1 MVFLI
6 FIAIAILGFLIQ
18 FGISRRGRS
27 PQRALDLLLR
37 WTFGVAVGLVGVFNF
52 LGHTFEARQV
62 AEQIGFPPGNPF
74 QWEVAWANLG
84 IGVMG
89 LIAIVRRDFWWPAA
103 IMSATFSWGA
113 AWGHIYQL
121 VVNGNHHPTTP
132 APFCTPPS
140 CCRCRFCVCWW
151 PTIWSAAE
159 VPESRRTGLDWA
171 LSNWDTPAEPLALNR
186 SSLVPPGRRRGRYWR
201 RD

>member
-27 PQRALDLLLR
+27 PKRALDLLLR

-74 QWEVAWANLG
+74 QWEVAWANFG

-103 IMSATFSWGA
+103 IMSAIFSWGA

-121 VVNGNHHPTTP
+121 VVNGNHHPYNAGPILYT
-132 APFCTPPS
+132 A
-140 CCRCRFCVCWW
+140 
-151 PTIWSAAE
+151 I
-159 VPESRRTGLDWA
+159 L
-171 LSNWDTPAEPLALNR
+171 LPLAILCLLVAYHLVGGR
-186 SSLVPPGRRRGRYWR
+186 SAGEQADGARLGAQQLGHPG
-201 RD
+201 

>member
-18 FGISRRGRS
+18 CGISRRGRS

-37 WTFGVAVGLVGVFNF
+37 WSFGVTVGLVGVFNF

-84 IGVMG
+84 IGVTG

-103 IMSATFSWGA
+103 IMSAIFSWGA

-121 VVNGNHHPTTP
+121 VVNGNHHPYNAGPILYT
-132 APFCTPPS
+132 A
-140 CCRCRFCVCWW
+140 
-151 PTIWSAAE
+151 I
-159 VPESRRTGLDWA
+159 L
-171 LSNWDTPAEPLALNR
+171 LPLAILCL
-186 SSLVPPGRRRGRYWR
+186 LVAYHLVGVRGGGEQPGGTRGAAQQLGHPG
-201 RD
+201 

>member
-103 IMSATFSWGA
+103 IMSAIFSWGA

-121 VVNGNHHPTTP
+121 VVNGNHHPYNAGPILYT
-132 APFCTPPS
+132 A
-140 CCRCRFCVCWW
+140 
-151 PTIWSAAE
+151 I
-159 VPESRRTGLDWA
+159 L
-171 LSNWDTPAEPLALNR
+171 LPLAILCLLVAYHLVGGR
-186 SSLVPPGRRRGRYWR
+186 SAGEQADGARLGAQQPGHSG
-201 RD
+201 

>member
-6 FIAIAILGFLIQ
+6 FVAIAIIGFLIN
-18 FGISRRGRS
+18 FALSGRDRS

-37 WTFGVAVGLVGVFNF
+37 WSFGVAVGLVGVFNF

-89 LIAIVRRDFWWPAA
+89 LIATVRRDFWWPTA
-103 IMSATFSWGA
+103 IMSAIFSWGA

-121 VVNGNHHPTTP
+121 VVNGNHHAYNAGPILYT
-132 APFCTPPS
+132 AIL
-140 CCRCRFCVCWW
+140 V
-151 PTIWSAAE
+151 
-159 VPESRRTGLDWA
+159 
-171 LSNWDTPAEPLALNR
+171 PLAIVCLLLADHLASAR
-186 SSLVPPGRRRGRYWR
+186 SGREQATGTHVSAQQLEHPG
-201 RD
+201 

>member
-6 FIAIAILGFLIQ
+6 FISIAILGFLIQ
-18 FGISRRGRS
+18 FGVSRRGRS

-37 WTFGVAVGLVGVFNF
+37 WSFGVAVGLVGVFNF
-52 LGHTFEARQV
+52 LGHTLEARQV

-89 LIAIVRRDFWWPAA
+89 LIAIVRRDFWWPTAT
-103 IMSATFSWGA
+103 MSTIFSWGA

-121 VVNGNHHPTTP
+121 VVNGNHHPYNAGPILYT
-132 APFCTPPS
+132 A
-140 CCRCRFCVCWW
+140 
-151 PTIWSAAE
+151 I
-159 VPESRRTGLDWA
+159 L
-171 LSNWDTPAEPLALNR
+171 LPLAILCL
-186 SSLVPPGRRRGRYWR
+186 LVADHLVGVRGAGEEARGAQVGAQQPGHSG
-201 RD
+201 

>member
-6 FIAIAILGFLIQ
+6 FVAIAIFGFLIH
-18 FGISRRGRS
+18 FGVSRRGRS
-27 PQRALDLLLR
+27 PQQALDLLLR
-37 WTFGVAVGLVGVFNF
+37 WSFGVAVGLVGVFNF

-103 IMSATFSWGA
+103 IMSAIFSWGA

-121 VVNGNHHPTTP
+121 VVNGNHHPYN
-132 APFCTPPS
+132 AGSILYFA
-140 CCRCRFCVCWW
+140 
-151 PTIWSAAE
+151 I
-159 VPESRRTGLDWA
+159 L
-171 LSNWDTPAEPLALNR
+171 LPLAILCL
-186 SSLVPPGRRRGRYWR
+186 LVAYHVVGVRAGGEQARGTRVGSQQLGHPG
-201 RD
+201 

>member
-121 VVNGNHHPTTP
+121 GVNGNHHPYNAGPILYTAILLP
-132 APFCTPPS
+132 LSILCLLVAYHLVGG
-140 CCRCRFCVCWW
+140 R
-151 PTIWSAAE
+151 SAGEQADGA
-159 VPESRRTGLDWA
+159 RLGAQQLGH
-171 LSNWDTPAEPLALNR
+171 
-186 SSLVPPGRRRGRYWR
+186 PG
-201 RD
+201 